1 MCQSK
6 LPLLSELRALVDSM
20 DGGSDGA
27 STADVAQD
35 EWRRAA
41 DKLDFAA
48 SQMYDMSQLWHV
60 QPSTEL
66 VVGRR
71 MGLFEDNLEN
81 WRCMLKPLSRK
92 LSDAGTD
99 TFLTYP
105 MWPDAPLQ
113 RRST

>member
-41 DKLDFAA
+41 DKLGFAA

-60 QPSTEL
+60 RTHS
-66 VVGRR
+66 VISV
-71 MGLFEDNLEN
+71 
-81 WRCMLKPLSRK
+81 
-92 LSDAGTD
+92 
-99 TFLTYP
+99 
-105 MWPDAPLQ
+105 
-113 RRST
+113 